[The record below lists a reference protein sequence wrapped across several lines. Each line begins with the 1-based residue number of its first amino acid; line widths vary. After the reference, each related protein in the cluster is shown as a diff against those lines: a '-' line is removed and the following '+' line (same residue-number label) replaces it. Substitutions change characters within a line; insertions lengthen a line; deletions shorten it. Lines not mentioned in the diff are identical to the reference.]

1 MRGMIQLSYWVGVF
15 AAALAVVYKALMMFG
30 VGESW
35 AAATALSPRSFLH
48 LSVLLFLLCLATEVY
63 ARNRTAG

>member
-15 AAALAVVYKALMMFG
+15 AAALAVVYKTLMMFG

-35 AAATALSPRSFLH
+35 PAATGLLPRSFVH